1 MRPFLA
7 VLSLLIMAQTAS
19 ADISARSADAQPIP
33 NVIRQY
39 FAALDAVYREGST
52 TADIERLFDLV
63 NDDVRYV
70 HRAYDADF
78 GRDDWFAAFERNRRN
93 GLYAKSATEC
103 TTITNAIPG
112 NGYAA
117 VEYAL
122 GDNASGE
129 CVPADNERLLVV
141 FKIDD
146 GKLSLIEELW

>member
-1 MRPFLA
+1 MRLFLA
-7 VLSLLIMAQTAS
+7 ALSLLIAAPIAS
-19 ADISARSADAQPIP
+19 ADVSAPSAETHPVPEVVAK
-33 NVIRQY
+33 Y
-39 FAALDAVYREGST
+39 FAALDAVYRAGST
-52 TADIERLFDLV
+52 TADIEKLFELV

-78 GRDDWFAAFERNRRN
+78 GRDEWFAAFERNRRN
-93 GLYAKSATEC
+93 GLYAKSATAC
-103 TTITNAIPG
+103 TTMTNAIPG

-122 GDNASGE
+122 GDNADGA
-129 CVPADNERLLVV
+129 CAPDNDERLLVV